1 MDKILSSAKM
11 VVLNYHLSWF
21 SVPADMDEVM
31 SLKTQLDRWE
41 VPDEITD
48 AHTPASLLKLWYREL
63 YEPLIPDS
71 MYEQCVTYHDDPHHV
86 LSLIDQL
93 PDINRLVLAYLISF
107 LQVSCIH
114 LHQARA

>member
-1 MDKILSSAKM
+1 
-11 VVLNYHLSWF
+11 
-21 SVPADMDEVM
+21 M

-71 MYEQCVTYHDDPHHV
+71 MYEQCVTYHDDPPKV
-86 LSLIDQL
+86 LSFIEQL
-93 PDINRLVLAYLISF
+93 PDINKLVLAYLINF
-107 LQVSCIH
+107 LQVCSFFSFFFSFSFSQ
-114 LHQARA
+114 LKSLARLSQLRVKI